1 MKTDEELRRGI
12 IEDEACEEAYIA
24 ACEEVGPNSP
34 EFDRVYDDHYE
45 KEMER
50 MSDSK
55 SDGYEKLWEVLKRA
69 GEQASLGKGKERHS
83 ETQGVFRPFHE
94 QPICSIGRMV
104 GTGYNIGQGM
114 KKGHEARELPQERAV
129 DELLGAINYFASA
142 VILMEEQEPEQFV
155 GLGAKVGAAPDDSMF
170 VYQPEDWP
178 TSVSLTAT
186 HL

>member
-55 SDGYEKLWEVLKRA
+55 SDGYEKEMERMSDSKSDGYEKLREVLKRA

-142 VILMEEQEPEQFV
+142 VILMEEQPSDFRRV
-155 GLGAKVGAAPDDSMF
+155 RGKSGGGP
-170 VYQPEDWP
+170 
-178 TSVSLTAT
+178 
-186 HL
+186 